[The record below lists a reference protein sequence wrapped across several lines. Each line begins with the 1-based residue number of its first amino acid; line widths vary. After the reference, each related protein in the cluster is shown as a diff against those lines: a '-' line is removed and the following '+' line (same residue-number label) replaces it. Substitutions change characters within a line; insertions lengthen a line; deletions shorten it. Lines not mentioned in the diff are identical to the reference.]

1 VIDGSNWDG
10 RRQKIPNVAPL
21 IRPPKIRVRRKWSS
35 VYSRIGQG
43 LKDASSVQCAF
54 KVARNTIWVLIIA
67 GGLLAVFFA
76 TNLVYQ
82 LLRKPVEVVA
92 PLNRSWSK
100 TPEETWRHY
109 APLFREYSTAN
120 VPAELLAAL
129 AQVEGAGNP
138 IASPSWRWRL
148 TGNPLKIYQPAS
160 SAIGM
165 YQMTDGAFADAR
177 RYCIQNHVVVEN
189 GCPWNGLDSRLVPRR
204 AIELTSVFLDR
215 HVAAILSHRRS
226 QRAGRQRKQ
235 ELAAVIH
242 LCGPVRAK
250 TFAGRGFHLIDGE
263 RCGDHDV
270 ANYVTRIRAARQT
283 FLRLAA
289 QP

>member
-1 VIDGSNWDG
+1 
-10 RRQKIPNVAPL
+10 
-21 IRPPKIRVRRKWSS
+21 
-35 VYSRIGQG
+35 
-43 LKDASSVQCAF
+43 
-54 KVARNTIWVLIIA
+54 
-67 GGLLAVFFA
+67 
-76 TNLVYQ
+76 
-82 LLRKPVEVVA
+82 
-92 PLNRSWSK
+92 
-100 TPEETWRHY
+100 
-109 APLFREYSTAN
+109 
-120 VPAELLAAL
+120 
-129 AQVEGAGNP
+129 
-138 IASPSWRWRL
+138 
-148 TGNPLKIYQPAS
+148 
-160 SAIGM
+160 M
-165 YQMTDGAFADAR
+165 YQMTDAAFADAR
-177 RYCIQNHVVVEN
+177 RYCNQNHVVVEN

-215 HVAAILSHRRS
+215 HVAAILSHPRS

-270 ANYVTRIRAARQT
+270 ANYVTQIRAARQT

>member
-1 VIDGSNWDG
+1 LGWEEAKNPKRSAADPAAKDMRSSQMELYLQSNRPRAQRCELGS
-10 RRQKIPNVAPL
+10 
-21 IRPPKIRVRRKWSS
+21 VR
-35 VYSRIGQG
+35 IQG
-43 LKDASSVQCAF
+43 SPQHDLG
-54 KVARNTIWVLIIA
+54 LIIVA
-67 GGLLAVFFA
+67 GLLAVFFA

-92 PLNRSWSK
+92 PLNCSWNK

-109 APLFREYSTAN
+109 APLFREYWTAN

-148 TGNPLKIYQPAS
+148 TGNPLKICQPAS

-204 AIELTSVFLDR
+204 AIELTSVFWIGTSRRYFLTVEVRGRADSGSR
-215 HVAAILSHRRS
+215 SLRQSFISVARFARKRS
-226 QRAGRQRKQ
+226 PAG
-235 ELAAVIH
+235 IS
-242 LCGPVRAK
+242 
-250 TFAGRGFHLIDGE
+250 T
-263 RCGDHDV
+263 
-270 ANYVTRIRAARQT
+270 
-283 FLRLAA
+283 
-289 QP
+289 